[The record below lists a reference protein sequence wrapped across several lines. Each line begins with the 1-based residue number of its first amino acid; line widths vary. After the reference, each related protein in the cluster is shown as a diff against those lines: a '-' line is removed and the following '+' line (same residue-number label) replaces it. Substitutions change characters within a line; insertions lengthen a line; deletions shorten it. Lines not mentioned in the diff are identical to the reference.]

1 MFEYV
6 VVLGWGNEFVFSSDQ
21 SALAMSFL
29 SIAAKNLTGKHD
41 NFFRIEIRWIEQ
53 NEQNEQNEQED

>member
-6 VVLGWGNEFVFSSDQ
+6 VVLGWGNEFVFSSEE

-29 SIAAKNLTGKHD
+29 STAAKHIADD
-41 NFFRIEIRWIEQ
+41 NTNSFKMVIERKIEQ
-53 NEQNEQNEQED
+53 DEQED